1 MKWIQNAG
9 NITKLLQLSPDVNGL
24 RERLKSDFQSRCESS
39 RGGRRGRCRLRRG
52 ALDVVDLRHVRRLLH
67 LEK

>member
-24 RERLKSDFQSRCESS
+24 RERLKSDFQSRSES
-39 RGGRRGRCRLRRG
+39 RRGRRGRGRLRRG